1 MGRAAVI
8 ATPRRASAAT
18 PPRAMDGGARG
29 PGALRRP
36 GAASAIDS
44 RLALTEVLIA
54 CDPGVECAERALQW
68 LAEYAGASQAMCLGL
83 DIDQKRMVPLASHG
97 LGPGLRPGVSLDVED
112 RGHPVVGVLFGR
124 RPVTFDARRDP
135 GLFPMPSFA
144 VPLYGFD
151 GREDVPV
158 GVLLVAPPQNELVRD
173 ARWVADLLGHK
184 LYRWRT
190 LHAAHEAE
198 RKLGRERMLL
208 DAVPDP
214 ILMTDVEGRL
224 IMANSRAQTLF
235 SAGEH
240 ESEGRRRAVALNN
253 MLFSSALAQAG
264 MEEGARRELLVV
276 DPVDGSD
283 LLFELMSAVM
293 SDPREGSV
301 VVSILRNITD
311 LRRASEEIEEN
322 YRKLRV
328 AEAAARAERDRLDLV
343 IDSVADPILVT
354 DPSGAIVLMNAPGER
369 LFVVPDSADSE
380 KVRRIAANDAHFSS
394 FVSNLFFGGEAQRR
408 HGGVGLI
415 DPDSGANLPME
426 AVSGK
431 ILSEHGEVS
440 AVVTILHD
448 LTEQIEKQNLYE
460 ELKKASEQLEEK
472 VRAATEELVRRNELL
487 QRQRLELERASA
499 AKSQFLANMSHE
511 FRTPLNAIMGYTS
524 MLQQGVFGQ
533 LDPEQTKNL
542 GRVETNA
549 QHLMAIINDILD
561 ISRIEAGRLP
571 VHVSRFSLSQL
582 IDEVVAEVRPLS
594 ERAQLD
600 VRCNMEPRLP
610 DLYSDRPKVKQIL
623 LNLVTNAI
631 KFTPKGSVTVSA
643 RRGDKGV
650 VELSVADTGIGVSE
664 KDQQRIFEDFQQADN
679 SPAREYGGVGL
690 GLAIVQR
697 LAQMLDARIELKS
710 RVAKGSTFTLVLPV
724 RSLRR

>member
-8 ATPRRASAAT
+8 ASPRRSSAVRT
-18 PPRAMDGGARG
+18 TERGSRAVGSWRRAGAV
-29 PGALRRP
+29 GAIE
-36 GAASAIDS
+36 A
-44 RLALTEVLIA
+44 RLALAEVLIA
-54 CDPGVECAERALQW
+54 CDPGVESAERAVQW
-68 LAEYAGASQAMCLGL
+68 LVEAGGARQALCLGL
-83 DIDQKRMVPLASHG
+83 DVDQKRLVAMASHE
-97 LGPGLRPGVSLDVED
+97 VAVTSLSIDVED
-112 RGHPVVGVLFGR
+112 RSHPIISVLFGR
-124 RPVTFDARRDP
+124 RPHTFDVKHDP
-135 GLFPMPSFA
+135 GLLAAPSFA

-158 GVLLVAPPQNELVRD
+158 GVLLASPPASELVRD
-173 ARWVADLLGHK
+173 ARWLGDLLGHK
-184 LYRWRT
+184 LFRWRRLQT
-190 LHAAHEAE
+190 AHENE

-214 ILMTDVEGRL
+214 ILLTDTEGRL
-224 IMANSRAQTLF
+224 LMANARAQTLF

-264 MEEGARRELLVV
+264 MEEGARREVLVV

-301 VVSILRNITD
+301 VVSILRNVTD
-311 LRRASEEIEEN
+311 LRKATEEIEEQ
-322 YRKLRV
+322 YRKLRI

-354 DPSGAIVLMNAPGER
+354 DPSGGIVMMNAPAER
-369 LFVVPDSADSE
+369 LFVVPGGADEE

-415 DPDSGANLPME
+415 DPDNAATLPME

-448 LTEQIEKQNLYE
+448 LTEQLEKQALFE

-472 VRAATEELVRRNELL
+472 VRSATEELVRRNELL

-524 MLQQGVFGQ
+524 MLQQGVFGN
-533 LDPEQTKNL
+533 LDGEQKKNL

-571 VHVSRFSLSQL
+571 VHVSRFSLAEL
-582 IDEVVAEVRPLS
+582 IQELLAELKPLT
-594 ERAQLD
+594 ERARLEVKCEMAPGLPQLTT
-600 VRCNMEPRLP
+600 
-610 DLYSDRPKVKQIL
+610 DRPKLKQIL
-623 LNLVTNAI
+623 VNLVTNAI
-631 KFTPKGSVTVSA
+631 KFTPKGWVKVTA
-643 RRGDKGV
+643 RRLDKNTL
-650 VELSVADTGIGVSE
+650 EVAVSDSGIGISE
-664 KDQQRIFEDFQQADN
+664 KDQVRIFEDFQQADN

-697 LAQMLDARIELKS
+697 LAGMLDSRVDLKS
-710 RVAKGSTFTLVLPV
+710 RVGKGSTFTLTLPV
-724 RSLRR
+724 RAQVARS

>member
-8 ATPRRASAAT
+8 ATPRRASSPST
-18 PPRAMDGGARG
+18 PREG
-29 PGALRRP
+29 GALRRAP
-36 GAASAIDS
+36 SSPIES
-44 RLALTEVLIA
+44 RLALAEVLIA

-68 LAEYAGASQAMCLGL
+68 LAEYGGAQRALCLGL
-83 DIDQKRMVPLASHG
+83 DVEQKKLVPLASHG
-97 LGPGLRPGVSLDVED
+97 ALPALRPGLSLDVED
-112 RGHPVVGVLFGR
+112 RGHPVVSVLFGR
-124 RPVTFDARRDP
+124 RPVTFDVKRDP
-135 GLFPMPSFA
+135 GLFPTPSFA

-158 GVLLVAPPQNELVRD
+158 GVLLATPPHNELIRD

-190 LHAAHEAE
+190 LQAAHDAE

-224 IMANSRAQTLF
+224 IMANARAQTLF
-235 SAGEH
+235 AAAEH

-264 MEEGARRELLVV
+264 MEEGTRRELLVV

-354 DPSGAIVLMNAPGER
+354 DPSGAIVLMNAPAER
-369 LFVVPDSADSE
+369 LFVVPDAADTE

-415 DPDSGANLPME
+415 DPDTAANLPME

-448 LTEQIEKQNLYE
+448 LTEQLEKQALYE

-524 MLQQGVFGQ
+524 MLQQGVFGA
-533 LDPEQTKNL
+533 LESEQKKNL

-571 VHVSRFSLSQL
+571 VHVSRFSLAQL
-582 IDEVVAEVRPLS
+582 VNEVVAEVRPIS
-594 ERAQLD
+594 ERAQLQ
-600 VRCNMEPRLP
+600 VHCELEPRLP
-610 DLYSDRPKVKQIL
+610 DLHSDRPKVKQIL

-643 RRGDKGV
+643 RRREKGT
-650 VELSVADTGIGVSE
+650 VELSVTDTGIGVSE
-664 KDQQRIFEDFQQADN
+664 KDQVRIFEDFQQADN

-697 LAQMLDARIELKS
+697 LAHMLDATIDLKS
-710 RVAKGSTFTLVLPV
+710 KVGKGSTFTVLLPT
-724 RSLRR
+724 RSPRR